1 MSKIAIRSL
10 VAVAAL
16 SAVVVPVIPAA
27 AGEVLVIEEPW
38 RETVRCGD
46 VVGVASGTVV
56 QRVRLQERSDGSVD
70 FVLTER
76 VEDSTFVTA
85 DGETYRVI
93 GAGTARGQAE
103 PEFVVDHKV
112 LNLVFVGTPGRL
124 GSLHE
129 RYDGTTRRVSGGC
142 TFTGDEPSEEQP

>member
-1 MSKIAIRSL
+1 MSKIAVRSL

-16 SAVVVPVIPAA
+16 GAVLIPVPAA

-46 VVGVASGTVV
+46 VIGVASGTVV
-56 QRVRLQERSDGSVD
+56 QRVHLRERGDGSVD

-76 VEDSTFVTA
+76 AEDSTFVTV
-85 DGETYRVI
+85 DGVTYRVT

-103 PEFVVDHKV
+103 PDFVVDHQV
-112 LNLVFVGTPGRL
+112 LHLVFVGASGRL
-124 GSLHE
+124 GSLRE
-129 RYDGTTRRVSGGC
+129 RYDGTTRTVTGGC
-142 TFTGDEPSEEQP
+142 TFAGDEELAEEQQ